1 MHSPEHLNEHYSH
14 YYILLDKPVKG
25 LPLQIRPQGDYLCA
39 FHLGGYDTL
48 PETYEKMLYYARKHH
63 LSLSNRF
70 YEDILIDRLTVKT
83 EEDYVLR
90 ILGELL

>member
-1 MHSPEHLNEHYSH
+1 MPLEEIKSYLEKRIPKLKRMKDQLSKEKDCLRHTLGQNFHEISVVHEKKHYLLTAPAPE
-14 YYILLDKPVKG
+14 
-25 LPLQIRPQGDYLCA
+25 
-39 FHLGGYDTL
+39 
-48 PETYEKMLYYARKHH
+48 HH